1 MRELDELLLRYLERH
16 YPVASSGDK
25 AAFQALLELPDPE
38 LLGYLLYG
46 QRPETVGYDRIIRTI
61 LGNPAR

>member
-1 MRELDELLLRYLERH
+1 MRELDDLLLRYLERD
-16 YPVASSGDK
+16 YGAASRGDK

-46 QRPETVGYDRIIRTI
+46 QRPESVAYDRIVRCI
-61 LGNPAR
+61 LGDLAR